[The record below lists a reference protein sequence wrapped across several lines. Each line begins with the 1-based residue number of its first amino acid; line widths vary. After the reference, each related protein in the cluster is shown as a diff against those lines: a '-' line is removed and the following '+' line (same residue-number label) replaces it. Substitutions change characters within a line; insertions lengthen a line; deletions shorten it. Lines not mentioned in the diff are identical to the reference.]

1 MPLSTTTTSRTNSVN
16 PHLPIVAEEISH
28 DIHVPCIYN
37 KVFNPTFGL
46 SRKKR
51 ITQYLE
57 DSSKYDSKRK
67 RWDIPSKTALEEDLY
82 HPFEELISDI
92 LAYFEY
98 TETRSVV
105 RSANANMHHE
115 EVKGV
120 PRCEDDDEW
129 EFKSSP
135 DIVVTG
141 HGKIEKEIGYNFG
154 PADHDWR
161 TRPTYANLVTPFEV
175 TLDKNF
181 EEEVN
186 FLQIGVYA
194 RQCFIQQHNRQSV
207 YALLI
212 SQKRARLYVF
222 DRSGACHSED
232 INIHKN
238 AEVFVRIILG
248 ICSPDC
254 AAVGFDTSIYWSDD
268 GTRRI
273 QALDENKNLVA
284 YRIKDPD
291 GKPLFHAGTIKGRG
305 TCCWAVEGGLVVKDR
320 WTSVEQTP
328 EVDFLEVS
336 RGLPFVGQMVAYIT
350 GTSTAKLR
358 GFHDYERDVS
368 PEDKKH
374 FDNRYFHRVTL
385 KDGGKPFL
393 QFSSPEEVLYAI
405 RDAIRG
411 HKNLWDSGILHRD
424 ISINNILITRSDTV
438 PYGGTLIDLDMA
450 VWIDRANSPE
460 AKDFRAGTQAFQSVG
475 VLDSNG
481 SEKNTSKAPHD
492 HLDDFESV
500 LYVLCSAAMGFEGPG
515 KMTTHA
521 PRYLRLW
528 PDVDPSTASYSKFGF
543 IRRRNL
549 PTTQPFFGPIFDR
562 LIHDLRGFL
571 RPHVDRKW
579 ANAETNFPALACL
592 KECARN
598 DYTTVLGFF
607 DKAIA
612 DLEADDGFK
621 ERNKPVPPDETKTP
635 GGSSRILGKR
645 ARSDSSVAGDT
656 RRRSKRII
664 EKKKAKRTASA
675 NAIRFIDIAMALNRH
690 FHVAEQHDAISDHD
704 TGGREEDEFSMDH
717 EIISVYEELERE
729 NCHILHYTP

>member
-1 MPLSTTTTSRTNSVN
+1 MPLSTTTTSSANSVN
-16 PHLPIVAEEISH
+16 PRQPIVAEQLSGH
-28 DIHVPCIYN
+28 DIHVSRIYN
-37 KVFNPTFGL
+37 KVFNPTFAL

-51 ITQYLE
+51 ITQYLK
-57 DSSKYDSKRK
+57 DSSKYDSKKK
-67 RWDIPSKTALEEDLY
+67 RWYIPSRTTLEEHLH
-82 HPFEELISDI
+82 HPFEEIISDI

-105 RSANANMHHE
+105 RSANANMPHE

-120 PRCEDDDEW
+120 RRWEDDNEW

-161 TRPTYANLVTPFEV
+161 SRPTYANLVTPFEV
-175 TLDKNF
+175 TLDKDF

-212 SQKRARLYVF
+212 SQKRARLYIF

-238 AEVFVRIILG
+238 AKVFVRIILG
-248 ICSPDC
+248 ICSPDF

-268 GTRRI
+268 GTRHI
-273 QALDENKNLVA
+273 QTLDENKNTVI
-284 YRIKDPD
+284 YQIKDPN
-291 GKPLFHAGTIKGRG
+291 GKPLFHAGTIEGRG
-305 TCCWAVEGGLVVKDR
+305 TCCWAVEGGLVVKDQ
-320 WTSVEQTP
+320 WTSVGQTP
-328 EVDFLEVS
+328 EVDFLEAS
-336 RGLPFVGQMVAYIT
+336 KGLAFVGQMVAHVT

-358 GFHDYERDVS
+358 GFNDYDHDVA

-374 FDNRYFHRVTL
+374 FCDRYFHRVTL
-385 KDGGKPFL
+385 KDGGKPLL
-393 QFSSPEEVLYAI
+393 QFSSPEEVLHAM
-405 RDAIRG
+405 RNAIRG
-411 HKNLWDSGILHRD
+411 HKNLWDRGILHRD

-438 PYGGTLIDLDMA
+438 PHGGTLIDLDMA

-460 AKDFRAGTQAFQSVG
+460 AKDFRAAFQSVSI
-475 VLDSNG
+475 LSR
-481 SEKNTSKAPHD
+481 SLKEKISRPPHD

-500 LYVLCSAAMGFEGPG
+500 LYVLCSVTMGFEGPG
-515 KMTTHA
+515 KKATPICEDIHQWLDLNLTTA
-521 PRYLRLW
+521 RN
-528 PDVDPSTASYSKFGF
+528 SKFVF
-543 IRRRNL
+543 ILGHSL

-562 LIHDLRGFL
+562 LIHELKEFL
-571 RPHVDRKW
+571 QPHVLRKFRSP
-579 ANAETNFPALACL
+579 AGTKFPALECL
-592 KECARN
+592 KESARD
-598 DYTTVLGFF
+598 DYMTVLGFF

-645 ARSDSSVAGDT
+645 ARSDSLVAGDT

-664 EKKKAKRTASA
+664 EKEAKRT
-675 NAIRFIDIAMALNRH
+675 
-690 FHVAEQHDAISDHD
+690 
-704 TGGREEDEFSMDH
+704 
-717 EIISVYEELERE
+717 
-729 NCHILHYTP
+729 